1 MRDLLLIIHFFGLI
15 IGAGAGFSIFC
26 IGLISKSFKPEYKLE
41 VALKLIP
48 LRYISYL
55 GLLVLIVSGGLLL
68 TPFTPVLAHM
78 PWLHAKLLAVAILVL
93 LSVFGFTQIRRAQKG
108 EAGPAFK
115 NLALVGKLSL
125 IMSVTIVICA
135 VMAFH

>member
-1 MRDLLLIIHFFGLI
+1 MRDLLLITHFFGLI

-26 IGLISKSFKPEYKLE
+26 IGLISKTFKPEYKLE
-41 VALKLIP
+41 VALKLIS

-55 GLLVLIVSGGLLL
+55 GLLVLVVSGGLLL
-68 TPFTPVLAHM
+68 SPFTPLLGHM

-93 LSVFGFTQIRRAQKG
+93 LSAFGFTQIRRAQKG
-108 EAGPAFK
+108 EAAPAFK

-125 IMSVTIVICA
+125 IMSVSIVICA

>member
-1 MRDLLLIIHFFGLI
+1 MRDLLLITHFFGLI

-26 IGLISKSFKPEYKLE
+26 IGLISKTFKPEYKLE

-55 GLLVLIVSGGLLL
+55 GLLVLIVSGGVLLS
-68 TPFTPVLAHM
+68 PFTPLLGHM

-93 LSVFGFTQIRRAQKG
+93 LSAFGFTQIRRAQKR
-108 EAGPAFK
+108 EAAPAFK

-125 IMSVTIVICA
+125 IMSVSIVICA

>member
-1 MRDLLLIIHFFGLI
+1 MRDVLLIIHFSGLI

-26 IGLISKSFKPEYKLE
+26 IGLISKTFKPEYKLE

-55 GLLVLIVSGGLLL
+55 GLLVLLGQ
-68 TPFTPVLAHM
+68 M
-78 PWLHAKLLAVAILVL
+78 PWLHAKLSAVGVLVL
-93 LSVFGFTQIRRAQKG
+93 LSLFGLTQIRRAQQG
-108 EAGPAFK
+108 QAAPAFK

-125 IMSVTIVICA
+125 LMSITIVICA
-135 VMAFH
+135 VMTFH